1 MTDILHNTAPGSP
14 QLVAFADCELI
25 PISSA
30 MMLVINRSNGNQQVV
45 APQVIEGLKT
55 CTTFDTVE
63 GHAAQLARSRPEL
76 SGKEAM
82 AASALNNLK
91 SAGMLLEPDA
101 ICARLAQP
109 AAKQPAPTRVFV
121 ITCDRP
127 AAVERLLESML
138 QAGQLS
144 QHNALFLIDDSR
156 NPEHRAANREAV
168 VQFNLRSPTDMFY
181 IGEEAQAQLL
191 SGLTEQLPE
200 HAQGIRFLLD
210 RELWQGKKTFGRSRT
225 LSLLFSVGYRAL
237 IMDDDIL
244 CQAVLPP
251 VTEQGIGIGSGGMR
265 QAAFYENRE
274 ALLKSGAAADFD
286 PLSGHASLLGST
298 LSTALHTLNNG
309 PLQGPQLRHINAA
322 LANVLNAD
330 SPVLVTQCGSLG
342 DPGSGTEH
350 WVQQLVGDSVQRLIT
365 APHGLKNAVENKLS
379 WLGSTR
385 PNIFKMPF
393 MSQLTGLDNS
403 QLLPPYFPAYRGEDS
418 LFGAMLVAMHRQSVT
433 LEYPWSV
440 PHLPLDA
447 RPANMDSPIAGSGGI
462 SLLARHITQNI
473 DYRDGTSAA
482 HNMQAIAQDALR
494 MAARSDADLVLDYR
508 SELARGHADQVHLL
522 MTRFQEAQKLPSQEW
537 QAYLKRGVEEAQQA
551 LVTPQQPTDIRGVP
565 EGTTEAALLQEFRS
579 LATGFAAALTGWVET
594 REVASTLTEQMIAAR
609 TIYPL

>member
-1 MTDILHNTAPGSP
+1 MTDATQNTAPGRP
-14 QLVAFADCELI
+14 ELVAFADCELI
-25 PISSA
+25 PISST

-55 CTTFDTVE
+55 CTTFDTVA
-63 GHAAQLARSRPEL
+63 GHAAQLASTRAEL
-76 SGKEAM
+76 NGKEDM

-91 SAGMLLEPDA
+91 SAGMLLEPA
-101 ICARLAQP
+101 ALCTRLAHP
-109 AAKQPAPTRVFV
+109 VATRPAPTRVFV

-168 VQFNLRSPTDMFY
+168 VQFNLRSPRDMFY
-181 IGEEAQAQLL
+181 IGEDAQAQLL
-191 SGLTEQLPE
+191 QGLTEQLPQ
-200 HAQGIRFLLD
+200 HAPGIRFLLD
-210 RELWQGKKTFGRSRT
+210 RQQWQGKKTFGRSRT
-225 LSLLFSVGYRAL
+225 LSLLFSIGYRAL

-251 VTEQGIGIGSGGMR
+251 ITEQGIGIGSGGMR
-265 QAAFYENRE
+265 QAAFYDSRE

-298 LSTALHTLNNG
+298 LSSALHTLNNG
-309 PLQGPQLRHINAA
+309 PLQEPQLRHVNAA
-322 LANVLNAD
+322 LANVLTAD
-330 SPVLVTQCGSLG
+330 APVLVTQCGSLG
-342 DPGSGTEH
+342 DPGAGTEH
-350 WVQQLVGDSVQRLIT
+350 WVQQLGRESVQRLVS
-365 APHGLKNAVENKLS
+365 APHGLKNAIENKLS

-385 PNIFKMPF
+385 PNLFKMPF

-418 LFGAMLVAMHRQSVT
+418 LFGAMLVAMHPHSVT

-447 RPANMDSPIAGSGGI
+447 RAANMDSPIASSGGI
-462 SLLARHITQNI
+462 SLLARHLTQNI

-482 HNMQAIAQDALR
+482 HNMQAIARDALR
-494 MAARSDADLVLDYR
+494 MAARSDADLAMDYR
-508 SELARGHADQVHLL
+508 AELARGHADLVHLL
-522 MTRFQEAQKLPSQEW
+522 MARYQQAQQMPSQEW
-537 QAYLKRGVEEAQQA
+537 QAYLKRGVEEAQKA
-551 LVTPQQPTDIRGVP
+551 LVTPQQLTAIQGVP
-565 EGTTEAALLQEFRS
+565 EGSTEAALLQEFRA
-579 LATGFAAALTGWVET
+579 LATGFAGALAGWEATREAASALTQ
-594 REVASTLTEQMIAAR
+594 AMIDTR